1 LKTACANLIALL
13 RRDDRDDAALWWVDV
28 ASRRATA
35 TALDG
40 RGIRSPRLSPDS
52 TEIAFHAIEPNGA
65 MNIWTQPLDGGHR
78 TRITNDREAMS
89 YPIWSPDGQWLA
101 VEMKRG
107 ERTHIGMIARDGETI
122 EQLTDEPG
130 QSWPHSWSPNG
141 EHVAYAAERRG
152 VWNVWE
158 VSRRT
163 RETHQLTHFTSSS
176 GYVRYPSW
184 SPGGNR
190 IVFEREARTATVW
203 TIQLPRNTPSGQR

>member
-1 LKTACANLIALL
+1 
-13 RRDDRDDAALWWVDV
+13 V
-28 ASRRATA
+28 
-35 TALDG
+35 
-40 RGIRSPRLSPDS
+40 S
-52 TEIAFHAIEPNGA
+52 TG
-65 MNIWTQPLDGGHR
+65 
-78 TRITNDREAMS
+78 

-107 ERTHIGMIARDGETI
+107 ERTHIGMIARDGQTI

-130 QSWPHSWSPNG
+130 QSWPHSWSPDG
-141 EHVAYAAERRG
+141 EHVAYAAERGG
-152 VWNVWE
+152 VWNIWE

-203 TIQLPRNTPSGQR
+203 TIQLPRNVNREPV